1 MSISEKDFNVLCGK
15 LSPNEE
21 LIFRNLSILGIEKN
35 NDNKTERREG
45 INTKRDKINS
55 NNLINK
61 KMKYSTLR
69 GAGQFELL
77 IEKASCFQL
86 DLKDFPMDEY
96 KGELPKIKK
105 KFGMKNL
112 FSKNKEDDEEKKNF
126 GTLIFF
132 NIGGLCRNE
141 IYALEKLVK
150 PIIVTISTPITGI
163 TFGLFYFVINAFIL
177 KLTDWIMGPKLDF
190 TDIWALFVISIVL
203 ALLNLLIEKLI
214 IEPIIRK
221 ASKK

>member
-1 MSISEKDFNVLCGK
+1 MKIVNKGKFNLLLEFLLYSVLYTAAFMAVE
-15 LSPNEE
+15 SM
-21 LIFRNLSILGIEKN
+21 FQS
-35 NDNKTERREG
+35 
-45 INTKRDKINS
+45 
-55 NNLINK
+55 
-61 KMKYSTLR
+61 
-69 GAGQFELL
+69 FE
-77 IEKASCFQL
+77 IHS
-86 DLKDFPMDEY
+86 DY
-96 KGELPKIKK
+96 KV
-105 KFGMKNL
+105 L
-112 FSKNKEDDEEKKNF
+112 FAF
-126 GTLIFF
+126 LAIA
-132 NIGGLCRNE
+132 I

>member
-1 MSISEKDFNVLCGK
+1 MKIVNKGKFNLLLEFLLYSVLYTAAFMAVE
-15 LSPNEE
+15 SM
-21 LIFRNLSILGIEKN
+21 FQS
-35 NDNKTERREG
+35 
-45 INTKRDKINS
+45 
-55 NNLINK
+55 
-61 KMKYSTLR
+61 
-69 GAGQFELL
+69 FE
-77 IEKASCFQL
+77 IHS
-86 DLKDFPMDEY
+86 DY
-96 KGELPKIKK
+96 KV
-105 KFGMKNL
+105 L
-112 FSKNKEDDEEKKNF
+112 FAF
-126 GTLIFF
+126 LAIA
-132 NIGGLCRNE
+132 I

-214 IEPIIRK
+214 IEPIVRK